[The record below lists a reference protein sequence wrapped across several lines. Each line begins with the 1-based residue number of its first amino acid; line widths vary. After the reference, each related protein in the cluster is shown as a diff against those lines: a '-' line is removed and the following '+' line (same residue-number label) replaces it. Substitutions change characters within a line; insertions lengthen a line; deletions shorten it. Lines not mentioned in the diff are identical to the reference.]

1 MGGYLKLREI
11 PAQREGE
18 GMTDTGAL
26 SRMRHRAAQVVDGMG
41 LWPAVASVIIMVTL
55 IFASIVTRFFGL
67 PLAWVEEI
75 IGYMVAILV
84 LVGGS
89 WVVQQN
95 RHISITIVPEQL
107 RPRIR
112 TGLEIITLLI
122 SFVVIGFF
130 LWLETTLVIDNF
142 IEGRTAW
149 TILQTPLAPV
159 QLIMPIGLS
168 LFAIQIVRQI
178 VDRVKTLYARQ

>member
-1 MGGYLKLREI
+1 MGGYLKLKEI
-11 PAQREGE
+11 PAQCEGE

-26 SRMRHRAAQVVDGMG
+26 SRVKHRAAQVVDGMG
-41 LWPAVASVIIMVTL
+41 LWPAIASVIIMVTL
-55 IFASIVTRFFGL
+55 IFGSIVTRFFGL

-95 RHISITIVPEQL
+95 RHISVTVIPEKL

-159 QLIMPIGLS
+159 QLLMPIGLS
-168 LFAIQIVRQI
+168 LFVIQIVRRI
-178 VDRVKTLYARQ
+178 VNRVKALYARQ